1 MKKLLIVNNN
11 MKVGG
16 VQKSLSNLLWS
27 LDPAKYE
34 VTLLLFAKDGAYL
47 DDLPDHVCV
56 KEVQGPFRY
65 LGKSQGEHKHNR
77 KDMLIRGFLAA
88 LSRLCGRRVAVGW
101 MLWFQPRLKG
111 HYDCAVSFLHN
122 GRREAFYGG
131 VQDYVLRCVD
141 ADRKVAFLHG
151 DYGSCGANH
160 PANNRMMAR
169 FDAVAACSDGC
180 HQAFLKALPHLGER
194 CLTVRNCHR
203 YDEIVELALE
213 NPPAYAAGAVHA
225 VLVARLTHE
234 KGVERAITAVAHTV
248 HSGVSV
254 HLHIVGD
261 GPLLGDLQQQVVQEG
276 LTDVVHF
283 HGEQANPY
291 PYIQQADLLLVSSY
305 HEAAPM
311 VIDEARCLGVPVLS
325 TKTISA
331 KEMVT
336 EAQAGWVCDNS
347 QEALNEA
354 LCRVARDREALTA
367 VREHLMQN
375 RATNESALEQFD
387 KFII

>member
-1 MKKLLIVNNN
+1 MKELLIVNNN

-27 LDPAKYE
+27 LDPAEYK
-34 VTLLLFAKDGAYL
+34 VTLLLFAKTGAYL
-47 DDLPDHVCV
+47 EDLPDHVRV
-56 KEVQGPFRY
+56 MEVQGLFRY
-65 LGKSQGEHKHNR
+65 LGKSQGEYKHSR
-77 KDMLIRGFLAA
+77 KDTLIRGFLAA
-88 LSRLCGRRVAVGW
+88 VARLCGRRTAIGL
-101 MLWFQPRLKG
+101 MLLFQPRLKE

-131 VQDYVLRCVD
+131 TQDYVLHCVD

-151 DYGSCGANH
+151 DYGRCGADH

-180 HQAFLKALPHLGER
+180 RQAFADAVPHLAER
-194 CLTVRNCHR
+194 CVTVRNCHR
-203 YDEIVELALE
+203 YDEIARLAAE
-213 NPPAYAAGAVHA
+213 NPPVYADDAVHV

-234 KGVERAITAVAHTV
+234 KGVDRAVTAVAQAV
-248 HSGVSV
+248 DSGVSV

-261 GPLLGDLQQQVVQEG
+261 GPLRDALQQQVAQEG

-291 PYIQQADLLLVSSY
+291 PYIKQADLLLVSSY

-311 VIDEARCLGVPVLS
+311 VIDEACCLGVPVLS
-325 TKTISA
+325 TETISA

-336 EAQAGWVCDNS
+336 EVQAGWVCDNN

-354 LCRVARDREALTA
+354 LCCVTRDREALAA
-367 VREHLMQN
+367 VREHLMLN
-375 RATNESALEQFD
+375 RTTNDSALEQFD
-387 KFII
+387 KLFI